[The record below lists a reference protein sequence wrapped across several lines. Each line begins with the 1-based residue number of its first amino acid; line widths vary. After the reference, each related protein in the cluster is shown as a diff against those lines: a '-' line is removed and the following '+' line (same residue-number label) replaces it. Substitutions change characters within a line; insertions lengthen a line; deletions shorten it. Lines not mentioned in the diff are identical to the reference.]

1 MSQRA
6 RLPILLATVF
16 LLAGCTDPV
25 PPAQGPRAVVVESPL
40 PLAQSVK
47 DVYAGTVRARVE
59 ADLAFRVAGKIASR
73 SIDVGAHVQRGAVLA
88 VLDPSDARLDLA
100 AAKAAVAAADADLWI
115 AQSEHKRLVA
125 LRARGF
131 ISQSALDQQKSAA
144 MLARARRDQARAEF
158 DLAQNRSQ
166 YTELKADTAGVVTA
180 VLAEVGNVVAA
191 GQPVARVAADGG
203 REVLIQVPEGR
214 AQGLRVADHISIA
227 LYADATRR
235 YIGKIRE
242 ISPQAD
248 AQTRTQE
255 VRVTIVGADAA
266 VQLGATATV
275 YVGGS
280 AESDSFRVPATALGS
295 TEAHQAVVWRVEAAR
310 DGGLSAQPVA
320 VEIREYLD
328 DAVIVAGE
336 LHTSDRL
343 ISAGVHLLVP
353 GMAITPVDRT
363 AKAAL

>member
-1 MSQRA
+1 MLQGITRFVV
-6 RLPILLATVF
+6 LLAIVF
-16 LLAGCTDPV
+16 LASCTDPA
-25 PPAQGPRAVVVESPL
+25 PPVQDPRAVVVESPL
-40 PLAQSVK
+40 PLAHSMI
-47 DVYAGTVRARVE
+47 DAYAGAVRARVE
-59 ADLAFRVAGKIASR
+59 ADLAFRVSGKIVSR
-73 SIDVGAHVQRGAVLA
+73 AIDVGTQVRRGAVLA
-88 VLDPSDARLDLA
+88 VLDPQDARLNLA
-100 AAKAAVAAADADLWI
+100 AAEAALAAAEADLWI
-115 AQSEHKRLVA
+115 AQSEHKRSVE

-131 ISQSALDQQKSAA
+131 ISESAVDKEKSTA
-144 MLARARRDQARAEF
+144 MLARARRDQARAEL
-158 DLAQNRSQ
+158 DLARNQSQ

-180 VLAEVGNVVAA
+180 VMAEVGNVVGA

-214 AQGLRVADHISIA
+214 APALRAARHISVV
-227 LYADATRR
+227 LYADATKR
-235 YIGKIRE
+235 YAGKIRE

-248 AQTRTQE
+248 AQTRTQA

-336 LHTSDRL
+336 LQTSDRL
-343 ISAGVHLLVP
+343 ISAGVNLLVP

-363 AKAAL
+363 AKATL